1 MYLFFDGVRDVG
13 SHRHRFSLFRTVL
26 DGFPHIG
33 EGLSF
38 CHSRILRRQLKR
50 RYVLSFFQKAACQ
63 VGIHDNDG

>member
-1 MYLFFDGVRDVG
+1 MAPPARPFCPKSSPLNSNGAAASF
-13 SHRHRFSLFRTVL
+13 

-38 CHSRILRRQLKR
+38 CDSRILRRQLKR

-63 VGIHDNDG
+63 VGIHDDGG